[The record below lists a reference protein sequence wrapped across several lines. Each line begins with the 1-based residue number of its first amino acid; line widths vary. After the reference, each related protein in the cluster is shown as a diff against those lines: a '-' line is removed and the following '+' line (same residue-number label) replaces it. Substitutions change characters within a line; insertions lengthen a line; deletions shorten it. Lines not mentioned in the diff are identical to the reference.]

1 MVGYQREQMIKY
13 WGFASARCLG
23 LKSTTNIPEKAIASP
38 AKTPAAAMMIMSVRI
53 TAPPRLTF

>member
-23 LKSTTNIPEKAIASP
+23 LKYQPRTSLKKRLRVRQNACDDL
-38 AKTPAAAMMIMSVRI
+38 MIMSVRI